1 MCKTILIYEPNDYGH
16 HFEFLAYL
24 IRFANREGQTGALAV
39 VANRGFEERYLEY
52 YPASDLNAENY
63 KLLKFLDAEESAW
76 LEDRSLSVL
85 KRHRRAYDFMHQ
97 IAAQT
102 GAQHIHSDSFNL
114 LQLFTLFRRA
124 DLPTLSCVFYGP
136 FTRMKSH
143 GGLRAHFLHRFSLI
157 RRKFLFWISMR
168 SGRYASIFL
177 LNDEWSAKK
186 LNTDFNVDCCKHL
199 PDPIWDSALFEEAG
213 ASPIVEDGR
222 KQVLFFGTIRE
233 DKGSL
238 LFLSALRRLPAGYQ
252 QRLSV
257 IFSGAVSSTERE
269 RFIQEFETTRQEA
282 NGLQLEFRDGYVDY
296 NSAAELYRSSDLVV
310 IPYIRADR
318 SSGVLNNSVL
328 FGKEVLASGHGLV
341 GALVEEYQLGIGV
354 DPLNEESLA
363 NDLTRWLDRP
373 KLFTDVDARVRFLA
387 DHAPRSYA
395 ETIFKN
401 L

>member
-1 MCKTILIYEPNDYGH
+1 MKTITLLFEPVASGH

-24 IRFANREGQTGALAV
+24 IRYANQNGVTESLAV
-39 VANRGFEERYLEY
+39 VASNTFVERYVKFFPEADL
-52 YPASDLNAENY
+52 YPQNY
-63 KLLKFLDAEESAW
+63 KLLEFLDADELAW
-76 LEDRSLSVL
+76 LEDPALSVL
-85 KRHRRAYDFMHQ
+85 KRHRRSYVMMHQ
-97 IAAQT
+97 IAAEV
-102 GAQHIHSDSFNL
+102 GATHIHSDSFNL
-114 LQLFTLFRRA
+114 LQLFTWRKRP

-136 FTRMKSH
+136 FTRMVTH
-143 GGLRAHFLHRFSLI
+143 GGPRSRFLHRFSLI

-199 PDPIWDSALFEEAG
+199 PDPVWDSALFEEAG

-328 FGKEVLASGHGLV
+328 FGKEVLASGHGLI

-395 ETIFKN
+395 ETIFKQA
-401 L
+401 